1 MHVAP
6 LTLPR
11 LCNTLPMVND
21 NKRVNEKG
29 SSYTVW
35 ETWLTHPA
43 GVVPI
48 VLYCNSITKYCNTL
62 VLQNLKV
69 LQYLLQTF
77 QVLQKVLQN
86 MKVLQKVLQFFSSIV
101 KSIAKYESI
110 AKIIAKFKSIATF
123 CVAEKNFS
131 CGILY

>member
-35 ETWLTHPA
+35 ETWFSPPA

-77 QVLQKVLQN
+77 QVLQKLLQN
-86 MKVLQKVLQFFSSIV
+86 FQVLFSSIV
-101 KSIAKYESI
+101 KSIVKYESI
-110 AKIIAKFKSIATF
+110 AKSIAKFKSIVKSIAKF
-123 CVAEKNFS
+123 RVVEKNSAVVFFTEF
-131 CGILY
+131 

>member
-86 MKVLQKVLQFFSSIV
+86 MKVLHYLLQNIQVLQKVLQNL
-101 KSIAKYESI
+101 KSIAKRI
-110 AKIIAKFKSIATF
+110 AKSIVKFWRSG
-123 CVAEKNFS
+123 NFLS
-131 CGILY
+131 CSILY